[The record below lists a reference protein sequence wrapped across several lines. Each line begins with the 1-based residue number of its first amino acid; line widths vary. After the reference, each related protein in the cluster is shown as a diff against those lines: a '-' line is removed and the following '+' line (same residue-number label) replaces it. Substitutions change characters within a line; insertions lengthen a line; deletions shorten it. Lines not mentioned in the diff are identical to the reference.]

1 MFLFPEKTTNFA
13 PSMKRLTYFISLLT
27 LLVSFSL
34 SAQSERKTSDNIGDC
49 DGASN
54 ILNPGTFSLQF
65 TGKGGK
71 YNDLEKFPSL
81 ATLPEKNSL
90 WCSFVAP
97 FNGRFSL
104 NAKVPKGVVKML
116 IFTNESNDICGDVQK
131 GIAEIKRMVIEPTS
145 SEIGLSLAVDNNFFY
160 PMELVKGQTIMLLFL
175 LDSEEKTK
183 LDLNV
188 KYEPLVDDPEMES
201 AESKII
207 DQRDDEFAP
216 SLNIM
221 IRDVETGKP
230 VIADIVVNGL
240 KSISAFYNG
249 SDFFFNVVKSGK
261 IAIRI
266 DAQGYFF
273 ADREEPVTANT
284 QHELVI
290 WLEPIGEGKSVQLD
304 EIEFM
309 PGTSDFLPSSEPKLR
324 RLKDFMALNAGVRV
338 EIGGHVQEKG
348 ENSHAGQKISEA
360 RAKKVMNYLID
371 NGIEKSRM
379 EAKGYGNTMPIYKDP
394 KFAYEEQAN
403 RRVEIKI
410 L

>member
-1 MFLFPEKTTNFA
+1 MLYRLVTFIFLF
-13 PSMKRLTYFISLLT
+13 LTCVCY
-27 LLVSFSL
+27 
-34 SAQSERKTSDNIGDC
+34 AQSDREISDNIADC
-49 DGASN
+49 DGATN
-54 ILNPGTFSLQF
+54 ILNPGTYKLQF

-71 YNDLEKFPSL
+71 HAELANYPSL
-81 ATLPEKNSL
+81 AGVPEENSL
-90 WCSFVAP
+90 WSSFVAP
-97 FNGRFSL
+97 FNGRLSL
-104 NAKVPKGVVKML
+104 NAKLLKGKTKMI
-116 IFTNESNDICGDVQK
+116 IFTNESNDLCGDVFK
-131 GIAEIKRMVIEPTS
+131 GIAEIKRMILEPTG
-145 SEIGLSLAVDNNFFY
+145 SEVGLSLSVDKNFFY
-160 PMELVKGQTIMLLFL
+160 PMELVKGQNVMILFL
-175 LDSEEKTK
+175 YENTEKAN
-183 LDLNV
+183 LDLNI
-188 KYEPLVDDPEMES
+188 KYEPIIADPDLES

-207 DQRDDEFAP
+207 DQRDDEFSP

-230 VIADIVVNGL
+230 IVADIVLNGL

-249 SDFFFNVVKSGK
+249 SDFFFNVPKSGK

-324 RLKDFMALNAGVRV
+324 RLKDFMALNAGIRV
-338 EIGGHVQEKG
+338 EIQGHVQEKG
-348 ENSHAGQKISEA
+348 ENSHAGQKVSEA
-360 RAKKVMNYLID
+360 RAKRVMNYLID
-371 NGIEKSRM
+371 NGIDKSRM
-379 EAKGYGNTMPIYKDP
+379 EAKGYGNTMPIHKDP

>member
-1 MFLFPEKTTNFA
+1 MIIKYFFILLICFSASIYAQDEK
-13 PSMKRLTYFISLLT
+13 S
-27 LLVSFSL
+27 
-34 SAQSERKTSDNIGDC
+34 SDNISDC
-49 DGASN
+49 EGAMN
-54 ILNPGTFSLQF
+54 IINPGTFKLQF
-65 TGKGGK
+65 TNKSGKI
-71 YNDLEKFPSL
+71 NDLEKYPSL
-81 ATLPEKNSL
+81 VNTPEKNSL

-97 FNGRFSL
+97 FNGRLSL
-104 NAKVPKGVVKML
+104 NAKVLKGKTKM
-116 IFTNESNDICGDVQK
+116 IVFTNESNDICGDVQK
-131 GIAEIKRMVIEPTS
+131 GIAEIKRMILEPTS
-145 SEIGLSLAVDNNFFY
+145 SEIGLSLSVDNNFFY
-160 PMELVKGQTIMLLFL
+160 PLDLVKGQSIMILFMHDEPGL
-175 LDSEEKTK
+175 EK

-188 KYEPLVDDPEMES
+188 KYEPKVDDPNLAS
-201 AESKII
+201 SESKII

-216 SLNIM
+216 ALNII
-221 IRDVETGKP
+221 IRDVETGQP
-230 VIADIVVNGL
+230 VIADIVINGL

-249 SDFFFNVVKSGK
+249 SDFFFNITKSGK

-273 ADREEPVTANT
+273 ADREEPVSANSA
-284 QHELVI
+284 HELVI

-324 RLKDFMALNAGVRV
+324 RLKDFMALNAGIKI
-338 EIGGHVQEKG
+338 EIQGHVQEKG

-360 RAKKVMNYLID
+360 RAKKVLNYLVD
-371 NGIEKSRM
+371 NGISKDRM